1 MRLKKSDTS
10 SFGNDVF
17 KIQFDSDSKESFPL
31 FGAKYEF
38 FLEEVVN
45 CPEFLVHFPTL
56 IKYVFIV
63 NQKF

>member
-1 MRLKKSDTS
+1 MRLRKSGNS

-17 KIQFDSDSKESFPL
+17 RIQFAGDIHQPFPL

-45 CPEFLVHFPTL
+45 CPEFLVHFGTL
-56 IKYVFIV
+56 IRYEFRER
-63 NQKF
+63 